1 MADRNLQATAKDA
14 RKKRKSARRVFLV
27 DDHPIVLSGLSRL
40 VDQEDDLTV
49 CGGASG
55 AAEALS
61 SVQEARPDIVL
72 LDISLDDG
80 NGLELARTL
89 QSECPDVFLL
99 VLSMHDESIYAER
112 ALRAGARGYVM
123 KQEAPE
129 MVLDAIRTVLQ
140 GEMYLSPRMTSTF
153 LKQIVNS
160 GREQGRVGVKQ
171 LSDRELEVFQL
182 VGQGL
187 ATREIAERLHLSVKT
202 VETHRSRTKAKL
214 GLVSS
219 SELTHHAVH
228 WEQMH
233 SA

>member
-1 MADRNLQATAKDA
+1 M
-14 RKKRKSARRVFLV
+14 
-27 DDHPIVLSGLSRL
+27 
-40 VDQEDDLTV
+40 
-49 CGGASG
+49 
-55 AAEALS
+55 
-61 SVQEARPDIVL
+61 L

-89 QSECPDVFLL
+89 HAECPGINLL
-99 VLSMHDESIYAER
+99 ILSMHDESIYAER
-112 ALRAGARGYVM
+112 ALRVGARGYIV

-129 MVLDAIRTVLQ
+129 TVLDAIRTVLD
-140 GEMYLSPRMTSTF
+140 GEVYLSPRMTSAF
-153 LKQIVNS
+153 LRQIVTS
-160 GREQGRVGVKQ
+160 GGERGRIGVRQ

-202 VETHRSRTKAKL
+202 VETHRSRIKGKL
-214 GLVSS
+214 GLKSS

-228 WEQMH
+228 WQQMR